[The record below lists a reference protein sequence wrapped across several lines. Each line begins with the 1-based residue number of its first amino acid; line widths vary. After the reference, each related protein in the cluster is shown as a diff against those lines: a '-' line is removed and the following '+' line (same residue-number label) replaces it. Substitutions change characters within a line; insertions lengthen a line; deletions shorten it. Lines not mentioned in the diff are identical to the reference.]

1 MSALVA
7 RWLALPPN
15 LRGIL
20 WVALSGLLFALLNV
34 FTLIPAQHLNPY
46 VMAFLRYFFGALF
59 LLPVVFRLGLYR
71 SLHTNRLGLHISR
84 GAIHTAG
91 MMLWFV
97 ALPLTTLAEIT
108 ALGFTGPI
116 FVTIGAALFL
126 AEDVRL
132 RRWIAVIVG
141 FVGAMIIIRP
151 GFGDDSS
158 RRHLHPGLDADLLG
172 LEPDLQGAGPHRLG
186 QHHRDLAE
194 HRDRD
199 LRRALRDLVLADA
212 DAGST
217 CCGSWRPG
225 LAGTLGHICQQRG
238 YQLADITLLQPIG
251 FLSLIWN
258 TLLGYFLF
266 FQQPDVWT
274 FVGAAVIFASALYIS
289 HREAVRRAQIKTADR
304 RPAPR
309 PDDLDQPPVTL
320 MWRGTAGPVWRRS
333 MMKSWPLG
341 LRAIASVIAWSSTS
355 SLSEARSGAR
365 RSAASSWPRHM

>member
-1 MSALVA
+1 MSVLVA

-20 WVALSGLLFALLNV
+20 WVALSGVLFALLNV

-59 LLPVVFRLGLYR
+59 LIPIVFRLGLYR

-126 AEDVRL
+126 GEDVRL

-141 FVGAMIIIRP
+141 FIGAMIIIRP
-151 GFGDDSS
+151 GFSALHLGVICILVSTPIFSASNLMSKALASTDSANTIVIWQNIVIVICAAPFAIWFWQNPGWGDIVWF
-158 RRHLHPGLDADLLG
+158 LL
-172 LEPDLQGAGPHRLG
+172 A
-186 QHHRDLAE
+186 
-194 HRDRD
+194 
-199 LRRALRDLVLADA
+199 
-212 DAGST
+212 
-217 CCGSWRPG
+217 G

-251 FLSLIWN
+251 FLSLIYN
-258 TLLGYFLF
+258 TVLGYLLF

-274 FVGAAVIFASALYIS
+274 FVGAAVIFGSAMYIS
-289 HREAVRRAQIKTADR
+289 HREAVRRAQIKTA
-304 RPAPR
+304 
-309 PDDLDQPPVTL
+309 
-320 MWRGTAGPVWRRS
+320 GTQANP
-333 MMKSWPLG
+333 
-341 LRAIASVIAWSSTS
+341 
-355 SLSEARSGAR
+355 EA
-365 RSAASSWPRHM
+365 

>member
-20 WVALSGLLFALLNV
+20 WVALSGVLFALLNV
-34 FTLIPAQHLNPY
+34 FTLIPAQHLNSY

-59 LLPVVFRLGLYR
+59 LVPIVMRLGLYR
-71 SLHTNRLGLHISR
+71 SLHTRRLPLHISR

-126 AEDVRL
+126 AEKVRL
-132 RRWIAVIVG
+132 RRWMAVIVACALP
-141 FVGAMIIIRP
+141 FALWFWQTP
-151 GFGDDSS
+151 QWGDIVWF
-158 RRHLHPGLDADLLG
+158 LL
-172 LEPDLQGAGPHRLG
+172 A
-186 QHHRDLAE
+186 
-194 HRDRD
+194 
-199 LRRALRDLVLADA
+199 
-212 DAGST
+212 
-217 CCGSWRPG
+217 G

-258 TLLGYFLF
+258 TMLGYFLF
-266 FQQPDVWT
+266 FQKPDVWT

-289 HREAVRRAQIKTADR
+289 HREAVRRAQIRT
-304 RPAPR
+304 
-309 PDDLDQPPVTL
+309 
-320 MWRGTAGPVWRRS
+320 
-333 MMKSWPLG
+333 
-341 LRAIASVIAWSSTS
+341 
-355 SLSEARSGAR
+355 
-365 RSAASSWPRHM
+365 AASQATPEA

>member
-1 MSALVA
+1 MSALVV

-20 WVALSGLLFALLNV
+20 WVALSGVLFALLNV

-59 LLPVVFRLGLYR
+59 LVPIVFRLGLYR

-126 AEDVRL
+126 GEDVRL

-141 FVGAMIIIRP
+141 FIGAMIIIRP
-151 GFGDDSS
+151 GFSALHLGVICILLSTPIFSASNLMSKALASTDSANTIVIWQNIVIVICAAPFAILFWQNPGWGDIVWF
-158 RRHLHPGLDADLLG
+158 LL
-172 LEPDLQGAGPHRLG
+172 A
-186 QHHRDLAE
+186 
-194 HRDRD
+194 
-199 LRRALRDLVLADA
+199 
-212 DAGST
+212 
-217 CCGSWRPG
+217 G

-251 FLSLIWN
+251 FLSLIYN
-258 TLLGYFLF
+258 TVLGYLLF

-274 FVGAAVIFASALYIS
+274 FVGAAVIFGSAMYIS
-289 HREAVRRAQIKTADR
+289 HREAVRRAQIKTA
-304 RPAPR
+304 
-309 PDDLDQPPVTL
+309 
-320 MWRGTAGPVWRRS
+320 GTQANP
-333 MMKSWPLG
+333 
-341 LRAIASVIAWSSTS
+341 
-355 SLSEARSGAR
+355 EA
-365 RSAASSWPRHM
+365 

>member
-1 MSALVA
+1 MSVLVA

-15 LRGIL
+15 FRGIL
-20 WVALSGLLFALLNV
+20 WVAFSGVLFALLNV

-59 LLPVVFRLGLYR
+59 LVPFVMRLGLYR
-71 SLHTNRLGLHISR
+71 SLHTRRLPLHISR

-141 FVGAMIIIRP
+141 FIGAMIIIRP
-151 GFGDDSS
+151 GFGDIHLGVICILISTPIFSASNLISKALARTDSS
-158 RRHLHPGLDADLLG
+158 TTIVIWQNIVIVICALPFALWFWQTPAWGDILWFLLA
-172 LEPDLQGAGPHRLG
+172 GA
-186 QHHRDLAE
+186 
-194 HRDRD
+194 
-199 LRRALRDLVLADA
+199 
-212 DAGST
+212 
-217 CCGSWRPG
+217 
-225 LAGTLGHICQQRG
+225 AGTLGHICQQRG

-258 TLLGYFLF
+258 TMLGYFLF
-266 FQQPDVWT
+266 FQKPDIWT
-274 FVGAAVIFASALYIS
+274 FVGAAVIFGSALYIS
-289 HREAVRRAQIKTADR
+289 HREAVRRAQIKTA
-304 RPAPR
+304 
-309 PDDLDQPPVTL
+309 
-320 MWRGTAGPVWRRS
+320 GTQANP
-333 MMKSWPLG
+333 
-341 LRAIASVIAWSSTS
+341 
-355 SLSEARSGAR
+355 EA
-365 RSAASSWPRHM
+365 

>member
-1 MSALVA
+1 MSSLVA

-15 LRGIL
+15 FRGIL
-20 WVALSGLLFALLNV
+20 WVAFSGVLFALLNV

-59 LLPVVFRLGLYR
+59 LVPIVMRLGLYR
-71 SLHTNRLGLHISR
+71 SLHTRRLPLHISR

-141 FVGAMIIIRP
+141 FIGAMIIIRP
-151 GFGDDSS
+151 GFGDIHLGVICILISTPIFSASNLISKALARTDSS
-158 RRHLHPGLDADLLG
+158 TTIVIWQNIVIVICALPFALWFWQTPTLVDIFWFLLA
-172 LEPDLQGAGPHRLG
+172 GA
-186 QHHRDLAE
+186 
-194 HRDRD
+194 
-199 LRRALRDLVLADA
+199 
-212 DAGST
+212 
-217 CCGSWRPG
+217 
-225 LAGTLGHICQQRG
+225 AGTLGHICQQRG

-258 TLLGYFLF
+258 TMLGYFLF
-266 FQQPDVWT
+266 FQKPDIWT
-274 FVGAAVIFASALYIS
+274 FVGAAVIFGSALYIS
-289 HREAVRRAQIKTADR
+289 HREAVRRAQIKTA
-304 RPAPR
+304 
-309 PDDLDQPPVTL
+309 
-320 MWRGTAGPVWRRS
+320 GTQANP
-333 MMKSWPLG
+333 
-341 LRAIASVIAWSSTS
+341 
-355 SLSEARSGAR
+355 EA
-365 RSAASSWPRHM
+365 

>member
-20 WVALSGLLFALLNV
+20 WVALSGVLFALLNV

-46 VMAFLRYFFGALF
+46 VMAFLRYLFGALF
-59 LLPVVFRLGLYR
+59 LVPIVMRLGLYR
-71 SLHTNRLGLHISR
+71 SLHTRRLPLHISR

-126 AEDVRL
+126 AEKVRL
-132 RRWIAVIVG
+132 RRWLAVIVG
-141 FVGAMIIIRP
+141 FIGAMIIIRP
-151 GFGDDSS
+151 GFGDIHIGVICILVSTPIFSASNLISKALARTDSATTIVIWQNIVIVVCA
-158 RRHLHPGLDADLLG
+158 LPFALWFWQTPQWGDVVWFLL
-172 LEPDLQGAGPHRLG
+172 A
-186 QHHRDLAE
+186 
-194 HRDRD
+194 
-199 LRRALRDLVLADA
+199 
-212 DAGST
+212 
-217 CCGSWRPG
+217 G

-258 TLLGYFLF
+258 TMLGYFLF
-266 FQQPDVWT
+266 FQKPDVWT

-289 HREAVRRAQIKTADR
+289 HREAVRRAQIKTA
-304 RPAPR
+304 
-309 PDDLDQPPVTL
+309 
-320 MWRGTAGPVWRRS
+320 TAKATPEG
-333 MMKSWPLG
+333 
-341 LRAIASVIAWSSTS
+341 
-355 SLSEARSGAR
+355 
-365 RSAASSWPRHM
+365 